1 MSIKATL
8 LFFWISFLAS
18 PTWAQNCTGK
28 LIARNVCI
36 PKQYTNYF
44 SQSVQN
50 NKVQAEIVAV
60 DLQQVTLL
68 DINPKE
74 NKISVHINYL
84 MAWGDNRLEL
94 QNSDFSDYF
103 GLDDAVNLW
112 MPDYRIKG
120 YVHFSAILF

>member
-1 MSIKATL
+1 MSIKAAL

-18 PTWAQNCTGK
+18 PTLAQNCTGK
-28 LIARNVCI
+28 LIVGNVCI
-36 PKQYTNYF
+36 PKQYTNRF
-44 SQSVQN
+44 SQSAQN
-50 NKVQAEIVAV
+50 NQAENVFV

-74 NKISVHINYL
+74 NKISVHINFF
-84 MAWGDNRLEL
+84 MRWVDNRLEL
-94 QNSDFSDYF
+94 QDYDFSDNF

-112 MPDYRIKG
+112 TPTDRIKR